1 MENDLMRQQQ
11 QAARRVEQMQR
22 YARRVFEEREGRPA
36 AVPPPPSAPR
46 DLPTPRLYNRPP
58 HPPAPPPAPP
68 PSPEPPHETPKEGLL
83 SLFAGGDTEQ
93 WMLLGLALLLFRSGC
108 KAELLLAVL
117 YLAL

>member
-1 MENDLMRQQQ
+1 MENDLMQQQQ

-36 AVPPPPSAPR
+36 AVSPPHAVAAPA
-46 DLPTPRLYNRPP
+46 PRLYNRPP
-58 HPPAPPPAPP
+58 KPSRPQPPEP
-68 PSPEPPHETPKEGLL
+68 PSPEPPHEAPKEGLL

-108 KAELLLAVL
+108 KVELLLAVL

>member
-22 YARRVFEEREGRPA
+22 YAQRVFEEREGRPA
-36 AVPPPPSAPR
+36 AVLLPPSPPM
-46 DLPTPRLYNRPP
+46 DLPAPRLYNRPP
-58 HPPAPPPAPP
+58 RPSAPPPAPP
-68 PSPEPPHETPKEGLL
+68 PEPPCEAPKEGLL
-83 SLFAGGDTEQ
+83 NLFANGDTEQ

-117 YLAL
+117 YLAM